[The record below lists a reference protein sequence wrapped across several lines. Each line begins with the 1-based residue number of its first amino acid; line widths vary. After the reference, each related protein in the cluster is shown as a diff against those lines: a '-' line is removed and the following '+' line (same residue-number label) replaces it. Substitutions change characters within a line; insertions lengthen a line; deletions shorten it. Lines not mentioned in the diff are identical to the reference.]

1 MERIKVAVS
10 PFYRGEGWVDE
21 KTLITFEPNEHALNV
36 YSIPA
41 DLDLSGIKKAIQL
54 NTLILVEGNV
64 GDFNKIEE
72 IVVESPK
79 VEEPVKEEEPV
90 VEEPKEE
97 ESLLDVDLDVKIQEA
112 PKKKAAKKKATK

>member
-21 KTLITFEPNEHALNV
+21 KTLITFEPNDKALNV

-54 NTLILVEGNV
+54 NALFLVEGNV
-64 GDFNKIEE
+64 GDFNTIEE
-72 IVVESPK
+72 VVVEAPK
-79 VEEPVKEEEPV
+79 VEEPAQEEEAV

-97 ESLLDVDLDVKIQEA
+97 EPVLEAQEA
-112 PKKKAAKKKATK
+112 PKKKAPAKKKTTK